1 MRRKQ
6 FGAFFGG
13 LVNFFQESKS
23 DSMSD
28 IATGEKQFA
37 PLNIKIVPAE
47 DAERRRIR
55 AAAADAAA
63 TLDRRKPPMPA
74 EVEKAA
80 CDLIRRLHLAPSS
93 LGFAM
98 VSVNNEFWR
107 DPFAAVP
114 PERRLLL
121 LPHCLRHVTECKGS
135 YDARGLSC
143 VECGACALAAV
154 KAEAESLGYTVLFA
168 EGAPAVVE
176 IVLRGQ
182 ADAILGMAC
191 LDSLEKVFARVAALG
206 IPHIAVPLLTDGC
219 VATTAEVAVL
229 QDWLRRQNGPAG
241 TRTRS
246 YVPLL
251 RAAERLF
258 EDRALD
264 ELVAGLVVPSAMNAP
279 REMSPAQGTET
290 LALEWLREGGKRLR
304 PFITLAGHAA
314 ASRDAGAPDSDAA
327 EAGNF
332 PPAVRRAALAIE
344 SLHKASLIHDD
355 IEDDDEFRYGRETL
369 HRRHGIATALNVG
382 DYLIGLGYRLVA
394 SSRSELGAEC
404 VADILAHL
412 SEAHTQLCRGQ
423 GEELLWTRGDPM
435 AVRPEAVQRIYAL
448 KTAPAF
454 EAALFAGVRTA
465 QRESLDLARTENLR
479 RFCRFVGVAYQLLND
494 LKDWSADRRDKLV
507 AGQDSLARRP
517 TMLLALALEAG
528 DAATIRKLASVTE
541 PDVARDLKLESL
553 RKVYEE
559 RGAFDQ
565 ARKLVEKYRERAR
578 AEADAVPAEALR
590 DLMHFLVEAVL

>member
-1 MRRKQ
+1 MIR
-6 FGAFFGG
+6 
-13 LVNFFQESKS
+13 N
-23 DSMSD
+23 MSD
-28 IATGEKQFA
+28 IATDKKRSA

-47 DAERRRIR
+47 LQERERIR
-55 AAAADAAA
+55 AAATEAAA
-63 TLDRRKPPMPA
+63 SLDRRKPPAPA
-74 EVEKAA
+74 EIQKAA
-80 CDLIRRLHLAPSS
+80 CDLIRRLQVAPSS
-93 LGFAM
+93 LGFTM

-107 DPFAAVP
+107 DQFAAVP
-114 PERRLLL
+114 PSRRLLL
-121 LPHCLRHVTECKGS
+121 LPHCLRHVRNCKGS

-143 VECGACALAAV
+143 VECGACTLAAV
-154 KAEAESLGYTVLFA
+154 KAEAESLGYTVLIA
-168 EGAPAVVE
+168 EGSPAVVE

-206 IPHIAVPLLTDGC
+206 IPHVAVPLLTDGC
-219 VATTAEVAVL
+219 VATTAEIAVL
-229 QDWLRRQNGPAG
+229 RGWLRQQAGPAG
-241 TRTRS
+241 AGTRS

-251 RAAERLF
+251 RAADRLF
-258 EDRALD
+258 EDRALA
-264 ELVAGLVVPSAMNAP
+264 ESVAELVVPSPMHGP
-279 REMSPAQGTET
+279 GEMSPAQGTEM

-314 ASRDAGAPDSDAA
+314 ASRDAGALDSDAA

-332 PPAVRRAALAIE
+332 SPAVRRVALAIE
-344 SLHKASLIHDD
+344 ALHKASLIHDD

-382 DYLIGLGYRLVA
+382 DYLIGLGYRLIA
-394 SSRSELGAEC
+394 SGRDELGAEC
-404 VADILAHL
+404 VADVLAHL
-412 SEAHTQLCRGQ
+412 SEAHMQLCRGQ

-435 AVRPEAVQRIYAL
+435 AVRTEAVQRIYAL

-454 EAALFAGVRTA
+454 EAALYAGVRTA
-465 QRESLDLARTENLR
+465 QRESLDPACTENLR
-479 RFCRFVGVAYQLLND
+479 RFCRLVGVAYQLLND
-494 LKDWSADRRDKLV
+494 LKDWTADRRDKLV

-578 AEADAVPAEALR
+578 AEADAVRAEALR
-590 DLMHFLVEAVL
+590 DLMHFLLEAVL

>member
-1 MRRKQ
+1 MIR
-6 FGAFFGG
+6 
-13 LVNFFQESKS
+13 
-23 DSMSD
+23 DMSE
-28 IATGEKQFA
+28 IATDQREGA

-47 DAERRRIR
+47 DAERDRIR
-55 AAAADAAA
+55 AAAVGAAA
-63 TLDRRKPPMPA
+63 ALDRRKPPRPA
-74 EVEKAA
+74 EIKKAA
-80 CDLIRRLHLAPSS
+80 CDLIRRLQIAPSS
-93 LGFAM
+93 LGFTM

-107 DPFAAVP
+107 GQFAAVP
-114 PERRLLL
+114 PSRRLLL
-121 LPHCLRHVTECKGS
+121 LPHCLRHVKECKGT
-135 YDARGLSC
+135 YDARGLLC
-143 VECGACALAAV
+143 AECGACALAGL
-154 KAEAESLGYTVLFA
+154 KAEAESLGYTVLIA
-168 EGAPAVVE
+168 EGSPAVVE
-176 IVLRGQ
+176 VVLRGQ

-191 LDSLEKVFARVAALG
+191 LDSLEKVFTRVAALG
-206 IPHIAVPLLTDGC
+206 IPHVAVPLLTDGC
-219 VATTAEVAVL
+219 VATTAELAAL
-229 QDWLRRQNGPAG
+229 RGWLRDQDGPAG
-241 TRTRS
+241 IGTRS

-251 RAAERLF
+251 RAADRLF
-258 EDRALD
+258 DDRALD
-264 ELVAGLVVPSAMNAP
+264 ELTAGLVVSSARNGPGKIPPS
-279 REMSPAQGTET
+279 EGTEI

-314 ASRDAGAPDSDAA
+314 ALRDAGASDSDAA

-332 PPAVRRAALAIE
+332 PRTIRRVALAIE
-344 SLHKASLIHDD
+344 TLHKASLVHDD

-394 SSRSELGAEC
+394 SGRDELGAEC

-412 SEAHTQLCRGQ
+412 AHAHTQLCRGQ

-454 EAALFAGVRTA
+454 EAALYAGVRTA
-465 QRESLDLARTENLR
+465 RRASLDRALTENLR

-494 LKDWSADRRDKLV
+494 LKDWTADRRDKLV

-517 TMLLALALEAG
+517 TMLLALALEEG
-528 DAATIRKLASVTE
+528 DAATLRRLASVTE

-559 RGAFDQ
+559 RGVFDQ
-565 ARKLVEKYRERAR
+565 TRQLVEKYRERAR
-578 AEADAVPAEALR
+578 AEADAARAEALR
-590 DLMHFLVEAVL
+590 DLLHFLLEALL

>member
-1 MRRKQ
+1 MVHR
-6 FGAFFGG
+6 
-13 LVNFFQESKS
+13 
-23 DSMSD
+23 MSD
-28 IATGEKQFA
+28 IATSKRR
-37 PLNIKIVPAE
+37 PSPVNIKIVPAE
-47 DAERRRIR
+47 PLERERIR
-55 AAAADAAA
+55 AAAANAAA
-63 TLDRRKPPMPA
+63 TLDRRKPPLPA

-80 CDLIRRLHLAPSS
+80 SDLIGRLHAAPSS

-107 DPFAAVP
+107 GQFAAVP
-114 PERRLLL
+114 PSRRLLL
-121 LPHCLRHVTECKGS
+121 LPHCLRHVRECKGT

-143 VECGACALAAV
+143 AKCGACTLAAV
-154 KAEAESLGYTVLFA
+154 KAEAESLGYTVLIA
-168 EGAPAVVE
+168 EGSPAVVE
-176 IVLRGQ
+176 VVLRGQ

-191 LDSLEKVFARVAALG
+191 LDSLEKVFARVAAMG
-206 IPHIAVPLLTDGC
+206 IPHVAVPLLTDGC
-219 VATTAEVAVL
+219 VATTAEIAVL
-229 QDWLRRQNGPAG
+229 RGWLRQQAGPAG
-241 TRTRS
+241 AGTRS

-251 RAAERLF
+251 RAADRLF

-264 ELVAGLVVPSAMNAP
+264 ELVADMVLAATITGPC
-279 REMSPAQGTET
+279 EMSPAQGTET

-314 ASRDAGAPDSDAA
+314 ASRDAGAPGAEAA
-327 EAGNF
+327 EAGDF
-332 PPAVRRAALAIE
+332 PRAVRRVALAIE
-344 SLHKASLIHDD
+344 ALHKASLIHDD

-369 HRRHGIATALNVG
+369 HRRHGVATALNVG

-394 SSRSELGAEC
+394 SGRRELGAEC
-404 VADILAHL
+404 VADILAQL

-454 EAALFAGVRTA
+454 EAALYAGVRTA
-465 QRESLDLARTENLR
+465 QCEGPDPARTENLR
-479 RFCRFVGVAYQLLND
+479 RFCRLIGVAYQLLND

-578 AEADAVPAEALR
+578 AEADAMPAEALR
-590 DLMHFLVEAVL
+590 DLMHFLLEAVL

>member
-1 MRRKQ
+1 
-6 FGAFFGG
+6 
-13 LVNFFQESKS
+13 
-23 DSMSD
+23 
-28 IATGEKQFA
+28 
-37 PLNIKIVPAE
+37 
-47 DAERRRIR
+47 
-55 AAAADAAA
+55 
-63 TLDRRKPPMPA
+63 
-74 EVEKAA
+74 
-80 CDLIRRLHLAPSS
+80 
-93 LGFAM
+93 M
-98 VSVNNEFWR
+98 VVS
-107 DPFAAVP
+107 
-114 PERRLLL
+114 
-121 LPHCLRHVTECKGS
+121 
-135 YDARGLSC
+135 
-143 VECGACALAAV
+143 
-154 KAEAESLGYTVLFA
+154 
-168 EGAPAVVE
+168 
-176 IVLRGQ
+176 
-182 ADAILGMAC
+182 
-191 LDSLEKVFARVAALG
+191 
-206 IPHIAVPLLTDGC
+206 
-219 VATTAEVAVL
+219 ATT
-229 QDWLRRQNGPAG
+229 NGPC
-241 TRTRS
+241 
-246 YVPLL
+246 
-251 RAAERLF
+251 
-258 EDRALD
+258 
-264 ELVAGLVVPSAMNAP
+264 
-279 REMSPAQGTET
+279 EMSPAQGTET

-314 ASRDAGAPDSDAA
+314 ASRDASSPGADSA

-332 PPAVRRAALAIE
+332 PLAVRRVALAIE

-394 SSRSELGAEC
+394 SGRRELGAEC

-454 EAALFAGVRTA
+454 EAALYAGVRTA
-465 QRESLDLARTENLR
+465 QCEGPDLARTENLR
-479 RFCRFVGVAYQLLND
+479 RFCRLIGVAYQLLND

-517 TMLLALALEAG
+517 TMLLALALETG

-578 AEADAVPAEALR
+578 AEADAMPAEALR
-590 DLMHFLVEAVL
+590 DLMHFLLEAVL